1 MASRKSSSIG
11 PEQYIKAENKL
22 MNLVATRKKILVVE
36 DNLAYAN
43 ILKLTFEYSTVWAE
57 AEIKTVNDG
66 KEAIDYLSGIQGNSG
81 DHQKSG
87 QLPDLILSDINMPH
101 LSGLELLAW
110 IRQTAHLKHLPV
122 ILMSSYIE
130 PLELEIIKSLK
141 ANYYFIKPLS
151 IQKLLDN
158 LNQTI
163 QQLQPSEA
171 PVGE

>member
-1 MASRKSSSIG
+1 
-11 PEQYIKAENKL
+11 
-22 MNLVATRKKILVVE
+22 MNRVATRKKILIVE

-43 ILKLTFEYSTVWAE
+43 ILKLTWEHSTFWAE

-66 KEAIDYLSGIQGNSG
+66 QEAIDYLSRNQGNSG
-81 DHQKSG
+81 DRQESG

-141 ANYYFIKPLS
+141 ANYYFIKPLT
-151 IQKLLDN
+151 IQELLNN
-158 LNQTI
+158 LNQTMK
-163 QQLQPSEA
+163 QLQPSEA
-171 PVGE
+171 HVVE

>member
-1 MASRKSSSIG
+1 
-11 PEQYIKAENKL
+11 
-22 MNLVATRKKILVVE
+22 MNRVATRKKILIVE

-43 ILKLTFEYSTVWAE
+43 ILKLTVEYSTFWAE
-57 AEIKTVNDG
+57 AEIVTVNDG
-66 KEAIDYLSGIQGNSG
+66 KEAIDYLSGNQGNLGELQESR
-81 DHQKSG
+81 

-141 ANYYFIKPLS
+141 ANYYFIKPLR
-151 IQKLLDN
+151 IQELLN
-158 LNQTI
+158 HLNQSI
-163 QQLQPSEA
+163 KQIHP
-171 PVGE
+171 PVKLTL

>member
-1 MASRKSSSIG
+1 MNRVASG
-11 PEQYIKAENKL
+11 
-22 MNLVATRKKILVVE
+22 KKILVVE

-43 ILKLTFEYSTVWAE
+43 ILKLTFEYSAFWAE

-66 KEAIDYLSGIQGNSG
+66 KEAIDYLAGNQRNLG
-81 DHQKSG
+81 DHQEPDP
-87 QLPDLILSDINMPH
+87 LPDLILSDINMPN

-122 ILMSSYIE
+122 ILMSSHIE

-141 ANYYFIKPLS
+141 ANYYFIKPLT
-151 IQKLLDN
+151 IQELLNN
-158 LNQTI
+158 LNQTV

-171 PVGE
+171 HLVE

>member
-1 MASRKSSSIG
+1 
-11 PEQYIKAENKL
+11 

-43 ILKLTFEYSTVWAE
+43 ILKLTWQNSRFWKELEIETVS
-57 AEIKTVNDG
+57 DG
-66 KEAIDYLSGIQGNSG
+66 KQAVDYLSRTHLNSG
-81 DHQKSG
+81 GLESS

-122 ILMSSYIE
+122 ILMSSYIQ

-141 ANYYFIKPLS
+141 ANYYFIKPL
-151 IQKLLDN
+151 
-158 LNQTI
+158 TI
-163 QQLQPSEA
+163 QELLSHLNHSIEQLKPSQAHLVE
-171 PVGE
+171 

>member
-1 MASRKSSSIG
+1 
-11 PEQYIKAENKL
+11 
-22 MNLVATRKKILVVE
+22 MNLVAIQKKILVVE

-43 ILKLTFEYSTVWAE
+43 ILKLTFEYSSFWAE
-57 AEIKTVNDG
+57 AEIEIVNDG
-66 KEAIDYLSGIQGNSG
+66 KEAINYLSGNQENSG
-81 DHQKSG
+81 DRQQSR

-141 ANYYFIKPLS
+141 ANYYFIKPLT
-151 IQKLLDN
+151 IHEL
-158 LNQTI
+158 LNQLNQSSKEI
-163 QQLQPSEA
+163 HPSEA
-171 PVGE
+171 HLVE